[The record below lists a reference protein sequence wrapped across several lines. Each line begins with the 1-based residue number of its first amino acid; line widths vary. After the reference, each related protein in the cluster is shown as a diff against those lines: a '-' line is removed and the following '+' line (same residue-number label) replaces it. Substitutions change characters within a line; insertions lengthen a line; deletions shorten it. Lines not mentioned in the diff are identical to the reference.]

1 MLRLRGVR
9 KTYEE
14 GGRIR
19 EVLRGVD
26 ATIHLGDAVGILG
39 RNGSGKS
46 TLLRIM
52 SGRERPTAGV
62 VERRMSVSWPL
73 GYDGGVHDALTGAD
87 NARFLAR
94 VYGRPPGWVVDFVT
108 EFSELGHEMHEPVR
122 TYSAGMKARLSFAL
136 SLAVDFDCYLLDEVT
151 SAGDARFNAKCRQ
164 ALLARRRRSAV
175 ILVSHNEETVRTFCR
190 HAAVLKRGRLTFY
203 EDMDE
208 AFARYAEL

>member
-9 KTYEE
+9 KTYVE
-14 GGRIR
+14 GGRAR

-26 ATIHLGDAVGILG
+26 GTIHLGDAVGILG

-46 TLLRIM
+46 TLMRIL
-52 SGRERPTAGV
+52 SGKEKPTAGV
-62 VERRMSVSWPL
+62 IERHMSVSWPL
-73 GYDGGVHDALTGAD
+73 GYDAGVHHALTGAD
-87 NARFLAR
+87 NARFIAR
-94 VYGRPPGWVVDFVT
+94 VYGRPAEWVVDFVR
-108 EFSELGHEMHEPVR
+108 EFSELGREMYHPVK
-122 TYSAGMKARLSFAL
+122 TYSAGMQARLSFAL

-175 ILVSHNEETVRTFCR
+175 ILVSHDEGTVRTFCR

>member
-9 KTYEE
+9 KTYVE
-14 GGRIR
+14 GGRAR

-26 ATIHLGDAVGILG
+26 ATIQLGDAVGILG

-46 TLLRIM
+46 TLMRIF
-52 SGRERPTAGV
+52 SGKEKPTAGV
-62 VERRMSVSWPL
+62 IERHMSVSWPL
-73 GYDGGVHDALTGAD
+73 GYDAGVHHALTGAD
-87 NARFLAR
+87 NARFIAR
-94 VYGRPPGWVVDFVT
+94 VYGRAAESVVDFVR
-108 EFSELGHEMHEPVR
+108 EFSELGREMHHPVK
-122 TYSAGMKARLSFAL
+122 TYSAGMQARLSFAL

-151 SAGDARFNAKCRQ
+151 SAGDARFNDKCRQ

-175 ILVSHNEETVRTFCR
+175 VLVSHNEETVRTFCR